1 MAAET
6 TGDAEQV
13 IAHIREINEQVIEV
27 GRKAGLDFLRA
38 YEQTL
43 NTVADYQDKLA
54 DKSQVDQL
62 ANPMRAQASF
72 TWEVVGAYAEVASG
86 ALRR

>member
-6 TGDAEQV
+6 ADAEQV
-13 IAHIREINEQVIEV
+13 IAHIREINERVIEA

-54 DKSQVDQL
+54 DESQAEQL
-62 ANPMRAQASF
+62 ANLLRAQASF
-72 TWEVVGAYAEVASG
+72 TREVVGAYAAGG
-86 ALRR
+86 ARKR